1 MGDVIVNVR
10 VLVTRPSGL
19 RTVTVT
25 SAAAMMS
32 AAPMPAV
39 TCAALMN
46 VVGRGAPFHSTVA
59 PAPNPAPSIVT
70 VKAAPPAAAFAG
82 VRVVELGPLPVPSS
96 RSMTGTPVACSAVTR
111 SVTEAAGIAWRRT
124 AMIPATWGAAIEV
137 PLAAWKRPSGTDD
150 TMALPGAKNV
160 MNGAALV
167 KDSTVLLLDVAPTLI
182 VDEMHAGRLKA
193 SLVPELPAATTV
205 GMPTERRLSTAAL
218 RTSSSQFEVKS
229 PAPRLMF
236 TAAKLIVLRWA

>member
-1 MGDVIVNVR
+1 
-10 VLVTRPSGL
+10 
-19 RTVTVT
+19 
-25 SAAAMMS
+25 
-32 AAPMPAV
+32 
-39 TCAALMN
+39 
-46 VVGRGAPFHSTVA
+46 VGRGAPFHSTVA

-96 RSMTGTPVACSAVTR
+96 RSSAASRRGLGLVTVPSGRVSVTGTPVACSAVTR
-111 SVTEAAGIAWRRT
+111 SVTEAAGIAWRRA

-193 SLVPELPAATTV
+193 SLVPEFPAATTV
-205 GMPTERRLSTAAL
+205 GMPTERRLSTAGL